1 MCWHRFIVADCQNSI
16 AMPGQ
21 YSFPFEVILPANLPA
36 SVNLKLGV
44 NHAAI
49 EYFFVAKF
57 QPTNYD
63 KQLDYISSKRPVRIH
78 EA

>member
-1 MCWHRFIVADCQNSI
+1 MCWHRFIVADCLNSI

-21 YSFPFEVILPANLPA
+21 YTFPFEVILPASLPA

-49 EYFFVAKF
+49 EYFLVAKF

-63 KQLDYISSKRPVRIH
+63 KQLDYISSQLPVRIH